1 MKKDQNLDLF
11 SLFYKNSLLVEGI
24 IIFLIFEIATKGT
37 FLSFGNVSNLL
48 MQGATCSIISI
59 TM

>member
-24 IIFLIFEIATKGT
+24 IFILWECIQFINAGRHMFDY
-37 FLSFGNVSNLL
+37 FNYHVPDYHY
-48 MQGATCSIISI
+48 M
-59 TM
+59 

>member
-37 FLSFGNVSNLL
+37 FQLPC
-48 MQGATCSIISI
+48 A
-59 TM
+59 